1 MALELNTEAIGDE
14 VLVCRMNGRLDAL
27 EAPTAY
33 DRLVEGLAGRN
44 RVVLDLQEVEY
55 ISSGGLSIIIRLI
68 HRLRSAGGDL
78 YLANPHPFA
87 RKVLD
92 IVSFDAIMKIYD
104 STEEAAA
111 AFQAAAGT

>member
-1 MALELNTEAIGDE
+1 MNMPLELHTEAVSDDI
-14 VLVCRMNGRLDAL
+14 LVYRISGRLDAI
-27 EAPTAY
+27 EAPEAS
-33 DRLVEGLAGRN
+33 DRMVEGLSDRN

-92 IVSFDAIMKIYD
+92 IVSFDAIMKIFD
-104 STEEAAA
+104 TTEEATA
-111 AFQAAAGT
+111 AF